1 MSAYQ
6 ISLLALV
13 AGVFAQAAAAG
24 LAFQCTLSRRLPLAS
39 RGHWFVLGCASVL
52 FGLHQARALELALKT
67 GLFDL
72 EQALFAGIASLLV
85 AIALFGLSRR
95 A

>member
-6 ISLLALV
+6 LSLLALAV
-13 AGVFAQAAAAG
+13 GIFAQAAAAG
-24 LAFQCTLSRRLPLAS
+24 LAFQCTLSRQLSLAA
-39 RGHWFVLGCASVL
+39 RGYWFVLGCASLL
-52 FGLHQARALELALKT
+52 FGLHQARALELAVKT

-72 EQALFAGIASLLV
+72 EQALFAGIASLLL